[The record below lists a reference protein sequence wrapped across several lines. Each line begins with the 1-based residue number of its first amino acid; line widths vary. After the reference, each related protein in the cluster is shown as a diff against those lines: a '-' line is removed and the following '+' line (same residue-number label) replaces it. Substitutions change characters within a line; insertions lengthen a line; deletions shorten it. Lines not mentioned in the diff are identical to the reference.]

1 MAKDS
6 KLGRHAGVDK
16 AAEPAYVQKSKRV
29 RRVLIVV
36 IIVLVLLAAGFI
48 AAGYLV
54 YDTASTKAEQ
64 QQNIT
69 SQADG
74 NDAGEAKDDSGSAE
88 KQTVVPD
95 LVTLLGASYDDAVV
109 KIAHGAQVSSN
120 VEVNE
125 EGNPIKR
132 EVRLAL
138 TEEPADSRSGTPTV
152 TLSLNEENIVLKAGY
167 QVATTSLGYG
177 KISFRDAALNENIVE
192 KTLEEAGLDVTP
204 GLISLPED
212 QLQYS
217 TYATDGKTLIK
228 ESYTFD
234 GTGTA
239 GGATYPY
246 SATLT
251 YDYSVAKATDNL
263 DDTIRTISV
272 AVSAAS

>member
-16 AAEPAYVQKSKRV
+16 AAEPAFVKKSKRV

-36 IIVLVLLAAGFI
+36 VIVLVLLVVAIGV
-48 AAGYLV
+48 AGYFL

-64 QQNIT
+64 QQNTTTQI
-69 SQADG
+69 DG

-95 LVTLLGASYDDAVV
+95 LVSLLGSSYDDAVA

-120 VEVNE
+120 LEVNE
-125 EGNPIKR
+125 EGNPVKR
-132 EVRLAL
+132 EIRLAL
-138 TEEPADSRSGTPTV
+138 TDEPADSRSGTPTV

-167 QVATTSLGYG
+167 QVATSSLGYG
-177 KISFRDAALNENIVE
+177 SISFTDAVLNENIVE
-192 KTLEEAGLDVTP
+192 KTLEEAGLDVVP
-204 GLISLPED
+204 GLITLPDASE
-212 QLQYS
+212 YS
-217 TYATDGKTLIK
+217 TYATDGKTLTK

-234 GTGTA
+234 GTGTC
-239 GGATYPY
+239 GGVTYPY

-251 YDYSVAKATDNL
+251 YDYSVANAASNL
-263 DDTIRTISV
+263 ADTIRTISV
-272 AVSAAS
+272 TVSAAS